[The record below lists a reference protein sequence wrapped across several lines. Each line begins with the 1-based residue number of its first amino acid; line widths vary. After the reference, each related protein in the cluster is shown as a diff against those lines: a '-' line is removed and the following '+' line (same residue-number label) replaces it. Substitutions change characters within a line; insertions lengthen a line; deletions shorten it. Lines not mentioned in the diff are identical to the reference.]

1 MHKSSILVT
10 GGAGYI
16 GSHLVHDLTEL
27 GYKVTVLDN
36 LSTGFRENIPAGVEL
51 IEADLKSPDLKDILR
66 GREFDTL
73 FHFASKKAAGESME
87 IPEVYMLENITGAL
101 NLFSLLKD
109 LKIRKVIFS
118 STAAVYGTPESIPVS
133 EAAPKNP
140 INYYGFTKLSL
151 EQNLAW
157 LSQIRGIHVALLRY
171 FNAAG
176 YDVKGR
182 VTKREVGTA
191 NLLPVVLE
199 TLAGIRSKLMVFGD
213 DYNTP
218 DGSCIRDYIHPSDL
232 SSAHILAMDY
242 LEKNR
247 VNLTLNL
254 GTGKG
259 YSVFEV
265 IKAAAD
271 ISGLPLNYE
280 VTSRREG
287 DPAALIADASEAT
300 RLLGWT
306 PQHSDIETIIS
317 TMLPLYIPKAK

>member
-1 MHKSSILVT
+1 LNILVT

-51 IEADLKSPDLKDILR
+51 IEADLKSTALKDILR

-101 NLFSLLKD
+101 NLFFLLKD

-118 STAAVYGTPESIPVS
+118 STAAVYGNPESIPVS

-151 EQNLAW
+151 EQNLVW
-157 LSQIRGIHVALLRY
+157 LSQIRGIHVAVLRY

-176 YDVKGR
+176 YDIKGR
-182 VTKREVGTA
+182 VTKKEVETA

-199 TLAGIRSKLMVFGD
+199 TLAGIRPKLMVFGD

-242 LEKNR
+242 LEKNKQ
-247 VNLTLNL
+247 NLTLNL

-280 VTSRREG
+280 VSSRREG
-287 DPAALIADASEAT
+287 DPAALIADASEAN

-306 PQHSDIETIIS
+306 SQYSDIETIIS
-317 TMLPLYIPKAK
+317 TMLPLYIPKVK

>member
-1 MHKSSILVT
+1 MNILVT

-16 GSHLVHDLTEL
+16 ASHLVHDLTER

-36 LSTGFRENIPAGVEL
+36 LSTGFRENLPVGVEL
-51 IEADLKSPDLKDILR
+51 IEADLKDPGLKNILK
-66 GREFDTL
+66 GREFETL

-87 IPEVYMLENITGAL
+87 IPEVYMLENIGGAL
-101 NLFSLLKD
+101 NLFSLLND

-118 STAAVYGTPESIPVS
+118 STAAVYGTPEKVPVS
-133 EAAPKNP
+133 EKTPCNP
-140 INYYGFTKLSL
+140 INYYGFTKRSL
-151 EQNLAW
+151 EENLAW
-157 LSQIRGIHVALLRY
+157 LSQIRGIRYAALRY

-176 YDVKGR
+176 YDVRGR
-182 VTKREVGTA
+182 VKKREVGTA

-199 TLAGIRSKLMVFGD
+199 TVAGIRSNMLVFGN

-242 LEKNR
+242 IEKTGE
-247 VNLTLNL
+247 NLTLNL

-265 IKAAAD
+265 IKSAQD
-271 ISGLPLNYE
+271 ISGRSLNYT

-287 DPAALIADASEAT
+287 DPPVLIADASQAN
-300 RLLGWT
+300 RILGWT
-306 PQHSDIETIIS
+306 PVHSDIQTIIS
-317 TMLPLYIPKAK
+317 TMLPLYISSK

>member
-1 MHKSSILVT
+1 MQKSSILVT

-36 LSTGFRENIPAGVEL
+36 LSTGFLENIPAGVEL

-118 STAAVYGTPESIPVS
+118 STAAVYGAPESIPVAES
-133 EAAPKNP
+133 APKNP

-151 EQNLAW
+151 EQNLSW
-157 LSQIRGIHVALLRY
+157 LSQIRGIHVAVLRY

-287 DPAALIADASEAT
+287 DPAALIADASEANH
-300 RLLGWT
+300 LLGWT
-306 PQHSDIETIIS
+306 PRHSDIETIIS
-317 TMLPLYIPKAK
+317 TMLPLYISS